1 MRYKVL
7 SPVYIYYLG
16 VAVHFIAVIF
26 LAFLYEKSI
35 TSNEHEAGLI
45 LGTLSILVFFWL
57 LFRIKKFIF
66 AKIDL
71 STNTLLFG
79 NLFFKNEAPL
89 REVSCVGKYL
99 YFNRILKLKI
109 KGKTYYLHCLEDGVA
124 DFFRGHG

>member
-7 SPVYIYYLG
+7 SPVYIYYLSIL
-16 VAVHFIAVIF
+16 VHFTAVVF

-45 LGTLSILVFFWL
+45 LGTLSILVFFWF
-57 LFRIKKFIF
+57 LFCIKKFIF
-66 AKIDL
+66 AKVDL
-71 STNTLLFG
+71 PTNTLLFG
-79 NLFFKNEAPL
+79 NIFFKNEAPL

-109 KGKTYYLHCLEDGVA
+109 AGKTYYLHCLEDGVA
-124 DFFRGHG
+124 EFFRGQG